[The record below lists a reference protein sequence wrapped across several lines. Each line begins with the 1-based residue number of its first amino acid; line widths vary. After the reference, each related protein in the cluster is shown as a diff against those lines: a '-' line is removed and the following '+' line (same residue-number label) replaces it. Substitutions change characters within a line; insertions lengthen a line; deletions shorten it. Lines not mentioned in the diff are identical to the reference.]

1 MDCSSVV
8 DSVKLVGAASMAE
21 MKVVRRRGS
30 KEIILLTAGME
41 RCLRQGCWHLR
52 IALNQNA

>member
-8 DSVKLVGAASMAE
+8 DSVKLLGAASMAE

-41 RCLRQGCWHLR
+41 RCLRQSSGHFG
-52 IALNQNA
+52 Q